1 MSSWFFKTFPTSN
14 EIMIFFSFNILIWVN
29 KRTKKRQKNDLFK
42 AKLITMS
49 QGLTT
54 CIEIKYMTT
63 NGKAVV

>member
-1 MSSWFFKTFPTSN
+1 
-14 EIMIFFSFNILIWVN
+14 MIFFSFNILIWVN
-29 KRTKKRQKNDLFK
+29 QRTKKRQKNDLFK